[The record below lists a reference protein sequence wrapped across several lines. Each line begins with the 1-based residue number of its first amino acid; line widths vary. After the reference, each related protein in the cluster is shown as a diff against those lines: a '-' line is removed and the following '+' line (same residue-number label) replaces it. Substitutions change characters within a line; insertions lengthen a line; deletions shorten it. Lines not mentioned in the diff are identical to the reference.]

1 MNVKNETV
9 RILRAH
15 AERAASANVLE
26 KFISNYIRKDINL
39 RPISASCVFLN
50 FIKEVKKVLH
60 YIGKRLLH
68 LIPVLLG
75 MTVIVFLIIHAIP
88 GDPAQVILG
97 QQATAESIAA
107 LRESLGLNN
116 PWYVQYFNYLKDL
129 LMGDLGESLRTRQ
142 PIASEVWPY
151 LAATFELA
159 FFAMI
164 HAAIVGMNAGI
175 ISAWFQNSK
184 FDYIV
189 MVIALVGV
197 SMPIFWLGL
206 VEQWLFSIQLGWL
219 PTSGRAD
226 VRDPVT
232 AITHFYLID
241 TLIQGRF
248 DQFVV
253 VLKHLILPGVA
264 LATIPTAIIARMTR
278 ASMLEVMRSDFI
290 RTARAKGQR
299 MIVVVY
305 KHTLKNALIPV
316 LTIIGL
322 QTGLLLGGAILT
334 ETIFSWP
341 GVGRYIYEA
350 ISYRDYP
357 VIQSGILIVAF
368 LFVMI
373 NLIVDILYSVIDSR
387 IKYN

>member
-1 MNVKNETV
+1 M
-9 RILRAH
+9 
-15 AERAASANVLE
+15 
-26 KFISNYIRKDINL
+26 
-39 RPISASCVFLN
+39 
-50 FIKEVKKVLH
+50 LH

-75 MTVIVFLIIHAIP
+75 MTVIVFFIIHAIP

-129 LMGDLGESLRTRQ
+129 FMGDLGESLRTRQ
-142 PIASEVWPY
+142 PIVSEVWPY

-164 HAAIVGMNAGI
+164 IAVIVGMNAGI

-206 VEQWLFSIQLGWL
+206 VEQWIFSIKLGWL

-232 AITHFYLID
+232 TITHFYLID

-253 VLKHLILPGVA
+253 VLKHLVLPGLA

-299 MIVVVY
+299 MFVVIY
-305 KHTLKNALIPV
+305 KHTLKNALIPI
-316 LTIIGL
+316 LTVIGL

-341 GVGRYIYEA
+341 GIGRYIYEA

-373 NLIVDILYSVIDSR
+373 NLIVDILYTVIDSR